1 MSHGPKSKARQERGT
16 GPFGTYL
23 GDTLRALHV
32 DRFAILTQNF
42 NSAASE
48 RRAHLPG
55 VLGLSS
61 ARTQVLRQAQVQK
74 SGNRAHHV
82 FQGEN
87 IVLLCHGALL
97 PRCLQRFSQA
107 PLQPEGTHLSAE
119 VVQLT
124 LPQKWLLQKV
134 TKGSVKICSCLA
146 RARGCV
152 HTTNVVCTLCAAP
165 WPYGAFLGT

>member
-1 MSHGPKSKARQERGT
+1 MSRGPKSKARQERGT
-16 GPFGTYL
+16 GPFGTHL
-23 GDTLRALHV
+23 GDTFRALHV
-32 DRFAILTQNF
+32 DRFAILAQNF

-61 ARTQVLRQAQVQK
+61 ARTQVLGQAQVQM

-87 IVLLCHGALL
+87 IVLLCHGAPL

-107 PLQPEGTHLSAE
+107 PPQPERTHLSAE

-134 TKGSVKICSCLA
+134 TKKDRSKSALSVRP
-146 RARGCV
+146 RASEG
-152 HTTNVVCTLCAAP
+152 CTLCAAF
-165 WPYGAFLGT
+165 WPYRAFLGT